1 MGVVLMRSSL
11 PLTRALLRSRA
22 HELMVYLRFLQIALE
37 KDAHVSA
44 RGGRQTLSLDKS
56 LTHMMK
62 ANVCLLLYS
71 AMEACMVQ
79 LLDEIH
85 DAIGHNC
92 RGADQLNTQLVLMI
106 ARHFKASKV
115 GPTSANTSSPL
126 HEYLFRAWLEDWRA
140 RDQKEKREAGLS
152 GSVDGLAIFNHLR
165 RFGIFPED
173 AKKPPARFT
182 HQALQTTKGRRNQLA
197 HGELSFAELGQSL
210 AYGELCQDAFAVF
223 RTLKRVGEEVSA
235 FLVQQRYLAAP
246 VVVSMDA

>member
-1 MGVVLMRSSL
+1 MKDSL

-37 KDAHVSA
+37 KDARVNA
-44 RGGRQTLSLDKS
+44 RGGQLTLSLDKS

-85 DAIGHNC
+85 DAIGQNC
-92 RGADQLNTQLVLMI
+92 KGADQLNTQLVLMV
-106 ARHFKASKV
+106 ARHFKTSKV
-115 GPTSANTSSPL
+115 GPTSANTNTPL
-126 HEYLFRAWLEDWRA
+126 HEYLFRAWLEDWKA

-165 RFGIFPED
+165 RFGVFHEGE
-173 AKKPPARFT
+173 KKPPPKFT
-182 HQALQTTKGRRNQLA
+182 HQALQNTKGRRNQLA
-197 HGELSFAELGQSL
+197 HGELSFAELGQGL

-223 RTLKRVGEEVSA
+223 RTLKRIGEEVSA
-235 FLVQQRYLAAP
+235 FLLQRRYMAAP
-246 VVVSMDA
+246 VVVPMEA